1 MYRLQWWSRDV
12 HWVYQNRQET
22 KQTPLIQPSLSWD
35 NIRAMVN
42 TWHMLYKHPNLK
54 IGILFVGMDCWPA
67 LKIGNLPKFWRN
79 PARAKSQHQRPFPVK
94 GGTGCQK
101 GSPRMKRE
109 GEPWDCTTRIKPS
122 TTASGWR
129 TAKASTL
136 QNFHWS
142 QGHVNM
148 TQAKHAIR
156 TTTGKATCWVKPQV
170 KLGTQYLSWAHLFST
185 VFTLE
190 LLWRIFFVL

>member
-1 MYRLQWWSRDV
+1 MIIF
-12 HWVYQNRQET
+12 QEEG
-22 KQTPLIQPSLSWD
+22 SS
-35 NIRAMVN
+35 
-42 TWHMLYKHPNLK
+42 
-54 IGILFVGMDCWPA
+54 
-67 LKIGNLPKFWRN
+67 PKFWRN

-94 GGTGCQK
+94 GGTRCQK

-109 GEPWDCTTRIKPS
+109 GEPWICTTRIKPS
-122 TTASGWR
+122 TTASGWH

-136 QNFHWS
+136 QKTRGKQRRSTTSQATSNLGIFHWS

-148 TQAKHAIR
+148 TRAKHAVR

-170 KLGTQYLSWAHLFST
+170 KLGTHYLSLVHLFST

-190 LLWRIFFVL
+190 LLWWIVFVLYEPGATKVPPKVLWKANTHSWSTSKARQVKMGN